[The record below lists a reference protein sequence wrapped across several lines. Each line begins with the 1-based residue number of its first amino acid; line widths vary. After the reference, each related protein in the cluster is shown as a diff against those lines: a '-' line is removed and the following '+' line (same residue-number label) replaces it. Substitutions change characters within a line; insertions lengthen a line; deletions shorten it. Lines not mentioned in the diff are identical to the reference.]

1 MVARDDVS
9 EHWRWEEIT
18 RRAHAVSDW
27 GKKLDLPYIA
37 ISADISDPEPVLNA
51 DGIPFAETLF
61 RWLDPDLA
69 YWKDRGFALRSGLV
83 RACRTLA
90 EPFYVDN
97 GVAHSWRYSRAAQD
111 LDLRGACER
120 YGIQSALVCPCHLPF
135 GVIGAIVWAS
145 DESHPALKQVFQTYA
160 ETLFI
165 LTFHL
170 IGTYRDAMDARQPQL
185 DQELTRREIQT
196 LKWAAAGKTDGEIAQ
211 IVGISAPTVRFH
223 LTNASRKL
231 GVAGRTQAIHHATKL
246 GYVGRI

>member
-1 MVARDDVS
+1 MTPMETEQGRWDDI
-9 EHWRWEEIT
+9 ERQ
-18 RRAHAVSDW
+18 AQAVSDW
-27 GKKLDLPYIA
+27 GQTLDLPYIA
-37 ISADISDPEPVLNA
+37 ISGDISDPEPVLNSE
-51 DGIPFAETLF
+51 GVPFAETLF
-61 RWLDPDLA
+61 HWLDPELS

-90 EPFYVDN
+90 EPFYVDS
-97 GVAHSWRYSRAAQD
+97 GVAGSWRASRSAEK
-111 LDLRGACER
+111 LDLRLACER
-120 YGIQSALVCPCHLPF
+120 YGIQSAIVCPCHLPF

-145 DESHPALKQVFQTYA
+145 DKAHPELEGVFRKHA
-160 ETLFI
+160 KSMFI

-170 IGTYRDAMDARQPQL
+170 IGNYRDVMDARQPQL